1 MVLTQAAALVQIGQL
16 LTKSGLLSPE
26 QLAEA
31 LIRSKERGLP
41 LGTILLT
48 LGQLRQDQLRAAV
61 EAQSLVNDGV
71 VTSDMAVTAL
81 AKSSDER
88 SSLDEALRALGANS
102 KAKGGTNRLGE
113 LLIDAGILKD
123 DQLSDCLLTSRETG
137 MPLGRV
143 LIFKRIITDEVLVAA
158 LRAQRYIREG
168 VIPRED
174 AVDVLKKVNQKKI
187 SLDESMAEGGFLRN
201 RVKRSMPV
209 GYLLVEAGYLSES
222 SLAMCV
228 EFSLSDNRTMVDTLV
243 EQGFAVRPMAEAALV
258 LQQLI
263 NHGTITKA
271 LACSALRIVDTKGVD
286 ANRALAESGMQMMN
300 ESRRRRLHELLV
312 LCGCIDPRVHHE
324 IAGDLSSYDH
334 LEDVLLTLD
343 VPPHVIPC
351 AVRSMFM
358 MEAKFLGSEDCVM
371 ALHYCRRNQVSLDE
385 ALTIM
390 GWKPPHN
397 AHSVKT

>member
-1 MVLTQAAALVQIGQL
+1 MAQSAALVQIGQL

-71 VTSDMAVTAL
+71 VTPELAVTAL
-81 AKSSDER
+81 AKSSSER
-88 SSLDEALRALGANS
+88 SSLDEALRSLGIQS
-102 KAKGGTNRLGE
+102 RPKGGTNRLGE
-113 LLIDAGILKD
+113 LLIDAGVLNE
-123 DQLSDCLLTSRETG
+123 DQLNDCLLTSRETG

-168 VIPRED
+168 VIPRTD

-187 SLDESMAEGGFLRN
+187 SLEQSMAEGGFLRN

-209 GYLLVEAGYLSES
+209 GYLLVEAGYLAES

-228 EFSLSDNRTMVDTLV
+228 EFSLSDNKTMVDTLV
-243 EQGFAVRPMAEAALV
+243 EQGFASRPMALAALT

-271 LACSALRIVDTKGVD
+271 LACSALRIVNTKGVD
-286 ANRALAESGMQMMN
+286 ANRALAESGMQFMN
-300 ESRRRRLHELLV
+300 ESRRKRLHELLV
-312 LCGCIDPRVHHE
+312 LCGCLDPRRYRE
-324 IAGDLSSYDH
+324 ITGNLSTYDDI
-334 LEDVLLTLD
+334 EDTLLSLD

-351 AVRSMFM
+351 AVRALFM

-385 ALTIM
+385 ALSIM

-397 AHSVKT
+397 AHTVVK

>member
-1 MVLTQAAALVQIGQL
+1 VTQAAALVQIGQL
-16 LTKSGLLSPE
+16 LTKSGLLTPE

-71 VTSDMAVTAL
+71 VTSDLAVTAL
-81 AKSSDER
+81 AKSSSER
-88 SSLDEALRALGANS
+88 STLDEALRSLGLSSRPA
-102 KAKGGTNRLGE
+102 GGTNRLGE
-113 LLIDAGILKD
+113 LLIDAGGLTE
-123 DQLSDCLLTSRETG
+123 DQLADCLLTSRETG

-158 LRAQRYIREG
+158 LRAQRYVREG

-174 AVDVLKKVNQKKI
+174 AVDVLRKVNQRKI
-187 SLDESMAEGGFLRN
+187 SLDQSMAEGGFLRKPT
-201 RVKRSMPV
+201 KRSMPV
-209 GYLLVEAGYLSES
+209 GYLLVEAGYLAES
-222 SLAMCV
+222 SLMMCV
-228 EFSLSDNRTMVDTLV
+228 EFSLSDNKTMVDTLV
-243 EQGFAVRPMAEAALV
+243 EQGFASRPMALAALT

-263 NHGTITKA
+263 NNGTITKA
-271 LACSALRIVDTKGVD
+271 LACAALRIVDTKGVD
-286 ANRALAESGMQMMN
+286 ANRALAEAGMQMMN
-300 ESRRRRLHELLV
+300 ESRRKRLHELLV
-312 LCGCIDPRVHHE
+312 LCGCLNPRATQE
-324 IAGDLSSYDH
+324 IIGNLSSYDD
-334 LEDVLLTLD
+334 LEDTLIGID

-351 AVRSMFM
+351 AVRALFM

-371 ALHYCRRNQVSLDE
+371 ALHYCRRNQTSLDE

-390 GWKPPHN
+390 GWKPPV
-397 AHSVKT
+397 SVKQ

>member
-1 MVLTQAAALVQIGQL
+1 VTQAAALVQIGQL

-48 LGQLRQDQLRAAV
+48 LGQLRQEQLRAAV

-71 VTSDMAVTAL
+71 VSSDMAVNAL
-81 AKSSDER
+81 AKSSSEN
-88 SSLDEALRALGANS
+88 SSLDDALRALGVTS
-102 KAKGGTNRLGE
+102 RPSGGTNRLGE
-113 LLIDAGILKD
+113 LLLDAGVMTA
-123 DQLSDCLLTSRETG
+123 DQLSDCLLTARETG

-143 LIFKRIITDEVLVAA
+143 LIFKRIITDEVLVAS
-158 LRAQRYIREG
+158 LRAQRYVREG
-168 VIPRED
+168 VIPRVD

-187 SLDESMAEGGFLRN
+187 SLDQSMAEGGFLRN
-201 RVKRSMPV
+201 RTKRSMPV
-209 GYLLVEAGYLSES
+209 GYLLVEAGYLAEA
-222 SLAMCV
+222 SLMMCV
-228 EFSLSDNRTMVDTLV
+228 EFSLSDNKTMVDTLV
-243 EQGFAVRPMAEAALV
+243 DQGFAARPMAEAALV

-263 NHGTITKA
+263 NSGTITKA
-271 LACSALRIVDTKGVD
+271 LACSALRFVDTKGAD
-286 ANRALAESGMQMMN
+286 ANRALAEAGMQIMN
-300 ESRRRRLHELLV
+300 DNRRKRLHELLV
-312 LCGCIDPRVHHE
+312 LCGCIDPRLHQE
-324 IAGDLSSYDH
+324 IVGNLSSYDD
-334 LEDVLLTLD
+334 LEDVLLAID

-351 AVRSMFM
+351 AVRALFM

-390 GWKPPHN
+390 GWKPPITL
-397 AHSVKT
+397 K